1 MKTAK
6 STTNKYSAYRDFYN
20 KVVKEMK
27 SADSRRE
34 KELRKCIANDLDAT
48 LKGKDLVIEGNLC
61 SL

>member
-6 STTNKYSAYRDFYN
+6 NTVNKYSAYRDFYN

-27 SADSRRE
+27 SADSRKE
-34 KELRKCIANDLDAT
+34 KEVRKCIVNDLEAT
-48 LKGKDLVIEGNLC
+48 LKGRDLVIEGNLC